1 MDKKSEGGCREA
13 GAMNILMCGNS
24 FGPKKGGSQTYAQ
37 EIASNLTA
45 MGQTVVFLTRT
56 QPDYEKFDE
65 QLPFEVI
72 RRKSKVDLGM
82 LFFKKLKTERHD
94 AIFVTHR
101 ADFAAL
107 ANTASRLLGKPYFIS
122 VYGGEI
128 LHDFRARSVKR
139 NFAAARAVIAI
150 SSYTKSLLV
159 GLGVSEKKIHIIPC
173 GTDPQRFRPDI
184 DSSAIRRK
192 FGIEDK
198 KVILSVSRLVKRK
211 GNANVISALPKIL
224 EEIPNAHYLIV
235 GTGPE
240 EDSLRAQ
247 VTEMGLSKTVTFAGY
262 VDESELP
269 SYYASCE
276 VFVMPSFAAHRGEN
290 VEGFGIAYLEAN
302 ACGKPV
308 IGGRTGGVPDAIAEG
323 ETGLLVD
330 PLDVGD
336 IRRAIME
343 ILGNDSK
350 ARAMGLAGRKRVEIE
365 YNWRS
370 VSEKIL
376 ELLERLSK

>member
-1 MDKKSEGGCREA
+1 MDKKGEGGCREA
-13 GAMNILMCGNS
+13 DEMNILMCGNS

-37 EIASNLTA
+37 EVASNLTA

-56 QPDYEKFDE
+56 QSGYEEFDA

-72 RRKSKVDLGM
+72 RRKSKVDLGI
-82 LFFKKLKTERHD
+82 LFFKKLKTERYD
-94 AIFVTHR
+94 AVFVTHR

-139 NFAAARAVIAI
+139 NFASARAVIAI
-150 SSYTKSLLV
+150 SKYTKALLV
-159 GLGVSEKKIHIIPC
+159 SLGVSEKRIRIIPC
-173 GTDPQRFRPDI
+173 GTDPQRFSPDI
-184 DSSAIRRK
+184 SGSGVRQK

-211 GNANVISALPKIL
+211 GNANVISALPDIL
-224 EEIPNAHYLIV
+224 EEIPKAHYLIA

-240 EDSLRAQ
+240 EGNLQAQ
-247 VTEMGLSKTVTFAGY
+247 VREMGLSEAVSFAGY
-262 VDESELP
+262 VNETDLP
-269 SYYASCE
+269 SFYASCN

-308 IGGRTGGVPDAIAEG
+308 VGGRTGGVPDAIIDG

-330 PLDVGD
+330 PLDVRD
-336 IRRAIME
+336 IRKAIVR
-343 ILGNDSK
+343 ILGDDEK
-350 ARAMGLAGRKRVEIE
+350 AREMGLAGRKRVETE

-376 ELLERLSK
+376 DLIERLSK

>member
-1 MDKKSEGGCREA
+1 
-13 GAMNILMCGNS
+13 MNILMCGNS

-37 EIASNLTA
+37 EIASNLTT

-56 QPDYEKFDE
+56 QPGYEEFDE

-72 RRKSKVDLGM
+72 RRKSKVDLGI
-82 LFFKKLKTERHD
+82 LFFKKLKTERYD
-94 AIFVTHR
+94 AVFVTHR

-128 LHDFRARSVKR
+128 LHEFRARSVRR
-139 NFAAARAVIAI
+139 NFASARAVIAI
-150 SSYTKSLLV
+150 SNYTKSLLG
-159 GLGVSEKKIHIIPC
+159 GLGVNEKRIHVIPC
-173 GTDPQRFRPDI
+173 GTDPQRFHPDI
-184 DSSAIRRK
+184 DGSSVREK
-192 FGIEDK
+192 FGIEGK

-211 GNANVISALPKIL
+211 GNANVIAALPGIL
-224 EEIPNAHYLIV
+224 EEIPEAHYLIV
-235 GTGPE
+235 GKGDE
-240 EDSLRAQ
+240 EGTLKTQ
-247 VTEMGLSKTVTFAGY
+247 VQDMGLSENVTFAGY
-262 VDESELP
+262 ADESELP
-269 SYYASCE
+269 GYYAACN

-308 IGGRTGGVPDAIAEG
+308 IGGKTGGVTDAIVEG

-330 PLDVGD
+330 PLDVED
-336 IRRAIME
+336 IRKAILDV
-343 ILGNDSK
+343 LGDDEK
-350 ARAMGLAGRKRVEIE
+350 ARAMGLAGRKRVETE

-370 VSEKIL
+370 ISERIL
-376 ELLERLSK
+376 ELIERLSK

>member
-1 MDKKSEGGCREA
+1 
-13 GAMNILMCGNS
+13 MNILMCGNS

-37 EIASNLTA
+37 EVASNLTA
-45 MGQTVVFLTRT
+45 MGHNIVFLTRT
-56 QPDYEKFDE
+56 QPGYEEFDAG
-65 QLPFEVI
+65 LPFEVI
-72 RRKSKVDLGM
+72 RRKSKVDLGI
-82 LFFKKLKTERHD
+82 LFFKKLKVERFD

-128 LHDFRARSVKR
+128 LHDFRARSVRR
-139 NFAAARAVIAI
+139 NFAAARAIIAI
-150 SSYTKSLLV
+150 SSYTRSLLA
-159 GLGVSEKKIHIIPC
+159 GLGVNENKIHVIPC

-184 DSSAIRRK
+184 DGAGIRRK
-192 FGIEDK
+192 FGVGEK

-211 GNANVISALPKIL
+211 GNANIVSAMPEILRKIP
-224 EEIPNAHYLIV
+224 EAHYLIV
-235 GTGPE
+235 GKGE
-240 EDSLRAQ
+240 EEGALKAQ
-247 VTEMGLSKTVTFAGY
+247 VQDMGLAGNVTFAGY

-269 SYYASCE
+269 HYYASCD

-308 IGGRTGGVPDAIAEG
+308 IGGRTGGVADAIVEG
-323 ETGLLVD
+323 ETGLMVD
-330 PLDVGD
+330 PLDVTD
-336 IRRAIME
+336 IAGAIVE
-343 ILGNDSK
+343 ILADEKK
-350 ARAMGLAGRKRVEIE
+350 ARAMGAAGRKRVETE

-370 VSEKIL
+370 VSEKIS
-376 ELLERLSK
+376 ELIERLSK